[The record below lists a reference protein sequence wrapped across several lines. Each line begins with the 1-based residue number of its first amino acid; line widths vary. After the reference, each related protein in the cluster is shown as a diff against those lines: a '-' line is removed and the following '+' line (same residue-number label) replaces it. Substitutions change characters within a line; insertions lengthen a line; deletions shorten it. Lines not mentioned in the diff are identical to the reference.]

1 VVLDALVSAGKGT
14 LVVVGI
20 ANLNMVG
27 QDTMDQHTM
36 NWFKKQL
43 QSNVIGRS
51 VDKEHF
57 VNVCHD

>member
-1 VVLDALVSAGKGT
+1 
-14 LVVVGI
+14 
-20 ANLNMVG
+20 MVG
-27 QDTMDQHTM
+27 QDTMDQRTM

>member
-1 VVLDALVSAGKGT
+1 MDALVSVGKDT

-27 QDTMDQHTM
+27 QVTMDQHTM